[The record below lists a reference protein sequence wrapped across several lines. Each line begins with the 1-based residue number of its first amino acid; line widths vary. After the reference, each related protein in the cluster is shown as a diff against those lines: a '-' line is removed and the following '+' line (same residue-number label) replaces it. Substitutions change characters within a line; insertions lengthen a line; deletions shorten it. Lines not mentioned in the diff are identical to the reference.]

1 MSLVSRSSVLA
12 LNVVSGGI
20 PTTQKI
26 AAKGISTTNFNR
38 MSGGL
43 PFCAR
48 GLGFDGHVYVSNE
61 WKSFT
66 NGYVYVN
73 GAWKELDDLNIN
85 VSGTWKQ

>member
-1 MSLVSRSSVLA
+1 MTVSRSEVLG
-12 LNVVSGGI
+12 LNVVSGGL
-20 PTTQKI
+20 PSTQKI
-26 AAKGISTTNFNR
+26 AAKGRSSSNFNR

-43 PFCAR
+43 PMFAQ

-73 GAWKELDDLNIN
+73 GAWKELDDLNTN